1 MPAIRIGTRGSQ
13 LAQWQANWV
22 ADQLRAGGAEVEI
35 IQIATQGDVTKG
47 PLDSIGGRGVF
58 TTEIQAALLDNRI
71 DVAVHSLKDLP
82 TEAVAG
88 LRLTAVPERAADGDV
103 LISPK
108 ASDVLSLPNEAIIG
122 TGSMRRKAQLLHLR
136 SDLQIRDIRGN
147 LDTRL
152 RKLDDGHY
160 DAIILAEAGLRR
172 LEMYERIRH
181 VIPKTQMLPAV
192 GQGAL
197 GLEIRENDMVSADVL
212 APLNHAPSHY
222 SVLAER
228 SMLRNLRGG
237 CLAPVGAWGRID
249 DAKQLLFLDGVVVS
263 GDGHHKITA
272 SACGP
277 PNRAEDIGRQVADQ
291 LAIQGAERLIAF
303 ARATGG

>member
-22 ADQLRAGGAEVEI
+22 ADQLRTAGAVVEI
-35 IQIATQGDVTKG
+35 IHIATQGDVTQG

-82 TEAVAG
+82 TEHVAG
-88 LRLTAVPERAADGDV
+88 LRLAAVPHREADGDV

-108 ASDVLSLPNEAIIG
+108 ATDVLSLPHEAIVG

-136 SDLQIRDIRGN
+136 RDLQIRDIRGN

-160 DAIILAEAGLRR
+160 DAIVLAEAGLRR
-172 LEMYERIRH
+172 LELYERIRH

-197 GLEIRENDMVSADVL
+197 GLEIRENDAVAANVL
-212 APLNHAPSHY
+212 AALNHESSY
-222 SVLAER
+222 FSVLAER

-249 DAKQLLFLDGVVVS
+249 GEKQLLQLDGVVVS
-263 GDGHHKITA
+263 GDGHHKISA

-303 ARATGG
+303 ARATGS

>member
-22 ADQLRAGGAEVEI
+22 ADQLRANGAAVEI
-35 IQIATQGDVTKG
+35 IHIATQGDVTQG

-58 TTEIQAALLDNRI
+58 TTEIQAALLDHRI

-88 LRLTAVPERAADGDV
+88 LQLAAVPAREADGDV

-108 ASDVLSLPNEAIIG
+108 ASDVMSLPHEAIIG

-136 SDLQIRDIRGN
+136 RDLQIRDIRGN

-172 LEMYERIRH
+172 LELFERIRH
-181 VIPKTQMLPAV
+181 VIPKSQMLPAV

-197 GLEIRENDMVSADVL
+197 GLEIRQNDQIAKDLL
-212 APLNHAPSHY
+212 APLNHASSYY

-237 CLAPVGAWGRID
+237 CLAPVGAWGRV
-249 DAKQLLFLDGVVVS
+249 DADKQLLTLEGVVVS
-263 GDGHHKITA
+263 GDGHHKISA

-303 ARATGG
+303 ARATGN

>member
-22 ADQLRAGGAEVEI
+22 ADQLRAVGTDVEI
-35 IQIATQGDVTKG
+35 IHIATQGDVTQG

-82 TEAVAG
+82 TEVVEG
-88 LRLTAVPERAADGDV
+88 LRLAAVPTRGADGDV
-103 LISPK
+103 LITSK
-108 ASDVLSLPNEAIIG
+108 ASDVLSLPHEAIIG

-136 SDLQIRDIRGN
+136 RDFQIRDIRGN

-152 RKLDDGHY
+152 RKLDDGLY

-172 LEMYERIRH
+172 LELIERIRH
-181 VIPKTQMLPAV
+181 VIPKAQMLPAV

-197 GLEIRENDMVSADVL
+197 GLEIRERDSATAALL
-212 APLNHAPSHY
+212 APLNHETSHY

-249 DAKQLLFLDGVVVS
+249 PEKQLLFLDGVVVS
-263 GDGHHKITA
+263 GDGHHKVTA

-277 PNRAEDIGRQVADQ
+277 PDRAEDIGRQVADQ

-303 ARATGG
+303 ARATGS

>member
-22 ADQLRAGGAEVEI
+22 ADRLREVGADVEI
-35 IQIATQGDVTKG
+35 IHIATQGDVTQG

-58 TTEIQAALLDNRI
+58 TTEIQAALLDHRI

-82 TEAVAG
+82 TEPVVG
-88 LRLTAVPERAADGDV
+88 LHLAAVPAREADGDV

-108 ASDVLSLPNEAIIG
+108 ASDVLSLPHEAIIG

-136 SDLQIRDIRGN
+136 RDLQIRDIRGN

-172 LEMYERIRH
+172 LELFERIRH
-181 VIPKTQMLPAV
+181 VIPKSQMLPAV

-197 GLEIRENDMVSADVL
+197 GLEIRQNDAITSDLL
-212 APLNHAPSHY
+212 APLNHASSYY

-237 CLAPVGAWGRID
+237 CLAPVGAWGRV
-249 DAKQLLFLDGVVVS
+249 DAEKQLLFLDGVVVS
-263 GDGHHKITA
+263 GDGHHKISA

>member
-22 ADQLRAGGAEVEI
+22 AHQLRAGGSDVEI
-35 IQIATQGDVTKG
+35 IHIATQGDVTQG

-58 TTEIQAALLDNRI
+58 TTEIQAALLDDRI

-82 TEAVAG
+82 TEPVNG
-88 LRLTAVPERAADGDV
+88 LKLAAVPVRGADGDV
-103 LISPK
+103 LISHK
-108 ASDVLSLPNEAIIG
+108 ANDVTSLPQEAIIG

-136 SDLQIRDIRGN
+136 RDLQIRDIRGN
-147 LDTRL
+147 LETRL
-152 RKLDDGHY
+152 RKLDDGLY

-172 LEMYERIRH
+172 LELIERIRH
-181 VIPKTQMLPAV
+181 VIPKSQMLPAV

-197 GLEIRENDMVSADVL
+197 GLEIRSEDARAAELL
-212 APLNHAPSHY
+212 AALNHEDSYYATI
-222 SVLAER
+222 AER

-249 DAKQLLFLDGVVVS
+249 QQKQLLLLDGVVVS

-272 SACGP
+272 FACGP
-277 PNRAEDIGRQVADQ
+277 ANRAEDIGRQVADQ

-303 ARATGG
+303 ARATGN